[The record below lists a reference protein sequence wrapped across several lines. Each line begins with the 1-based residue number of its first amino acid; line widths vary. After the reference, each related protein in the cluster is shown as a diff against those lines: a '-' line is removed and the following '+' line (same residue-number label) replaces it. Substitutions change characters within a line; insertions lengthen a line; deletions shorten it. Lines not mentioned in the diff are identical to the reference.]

1 VRHGGGANR
10 GGGVDAALNY
20 TSRRPVGVV
29 GLVTPWNLPLYLL
42 SWKLAPALAMGNTVV
57 AKPSE
62 LTPSTATMLASLM
75 ERAGLPP
82 GVFNVVH
89 GTGSDAGAALCGHP
103 SVGAISFTGGTA
115 TGAAVAAAVA
125 PRFAKLSLE
134 LGGKNAM
141 IVYADCDVDV
151 AVEGA
156 VRASFLNS
164 GQICLC
170 ASRILIEDDGRGF
183 YERFTAAYAERAA
196 SLVVGHPSHPDTN
209 IGPLVSAAQRDKVLG
224 LTRAALAIPSAV
236 ALCGG
241 PDDARIGAA
250 AAANGG
256 DGHWFAPTILD
267 GCDLDSEI
275 AQREVFGPVVTVHR
289 FRGDDEAIAAANG
302 TAYGLAASVWT
313 SDVERAHRVAQAME
327 AGTVWINC
335 WLHRQLHMPFGGCK
349 ASGVAREGG
358 ESSLDFY
365 SETSTICLKLGE
377 KAPPSF
383 PGRRRSA

>member
-1 VRHGGGANR
+1 VAGAVLAAPPRGGPFPFWVAPAPGAGGGGGA
-10 GGGVDAALNY
+10 
-20 TSRRPVGVV
+20 P
-29 GLVTPWNLPLYLL
+29 
-42 SWKLAPALAMGNTVV
+42 
-57 AKPSE
+57 
-62 LTPSTATMLASLM
+62 
-75 ERAGLPP
+75 
-82 GVFNVVH
+82 
-89 GTGSDAGAALCGHP
+89 
-103 SVGAISFTGGTA
+103 
-115 TGAAVAAAVA
+115 